1 MGDNLGPNGLS
12 RGCKGLLLQVDETK
26 IVAHEADDPNAF
38 VDFFD
43 SQVLAGKDGRDVDA
57 FSMHADAA
65 ACGDQEV
72 AVVQGVCELG
82 QAHVAPGRRLVESSA
97 GRFMSMASCG
107 LSWLNSFTNSSKRAC
122 CCRLF
127 MPGGRVASFLSV
139 TCTRRD
145 ARFVGDF
152 PA

>member
-1 MGDNLGPNGLS
+1 MGDNLRAERVVEGLQ
-12 RGCKGLLLQVDETK
+12 GLLLQVDETK

-43 SQVLAGKDGRDVDA
+43 SQALAGKDGRDVDA

-82 QAHVAPGRRLVESSA
+82 QAHVGAEEKACRARR
-97 GRFMSMASCG
+97 GASCRWPRRG
-107 LSWLNSFTNSSKRAC
+107 VSWLTSFPDYASPSAILSSRYRALAASG
-122 CCRLF
+122 RL
-127 MPGGRVASFLSV
+127 P
-139 TCTRRD
+139 T
-145 ARFVGDF
+145 
-152 PA
+152 